1 MEYTK
6 EFMESLPTPKYKFNQ
21 NVLVVRGGEIEV
33 RQITGVYIDVLE
45 KGVKYTFNCG
55 DGLVRERYIFGTP
68 QEMADAITSVFG
80 FNKNNE
86 LRGDWRFMKR
96 ES

>member
-33 RQITGVYIDVLE
+33 RQVTGIYIDIVSQCVRYKISCCEGLIHE
-45 KGVKYTFNCG
+45 KHLFS
-55 DGLVRERYIFGTP
+55 TP

-80 FNKNNE
+80 FDEHKE
-86 LRGDWRFMKR
+86 LVGDWRFMKKQF
-96 ES
+96 